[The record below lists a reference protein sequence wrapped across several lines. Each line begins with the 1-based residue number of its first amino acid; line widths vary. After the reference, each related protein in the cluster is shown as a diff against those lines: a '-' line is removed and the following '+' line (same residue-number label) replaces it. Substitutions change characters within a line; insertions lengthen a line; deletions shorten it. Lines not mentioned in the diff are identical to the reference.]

1 MHMLPRLLALALMMV
16 VAACAPTVQT
26 RGNAVTTPILS
37 EGVAIMDDGHRLPLR
52 IWRAPPEIEERAV
65 VIALHGMNDYS
76 NAFAMPG
83 PWFATRGVTVYAYD
97 QRGFGQT
104 AQPGIWAGTDLL
116 TSDLRTMVPLVAAV
130 HPGKP
135 IFLLGESM
143 GGAVVL
149 ATMGAP
155 KAPAVTGVI
164 LSAPAVWGRATMN
177 PLYRIAL
184 WLVPRI
190 APGERMTGQG
200 LKIQASD
207 NIPMLVALGR
217 DPLVIKGTRADSI
230 AGLADLMDEG
240 LAAAPRLKVPSLV
253 LYGEKDQVIPKAPV
267 ERMVE
272 TLGGPHR
279 IAVYPNGWHLL
290 LRDLDREVVWRDILV
305 WMMDRQAPLPSD
317 SEKQPG
323 SHFAS
328 SKNKSNFN

>member
-1 MHMLPRLLALALMMV
+1 MKLRLFALAFLLV
-16 VAACAPTVQT
+16 IVACAPTVQM
-26 RGNAVTTPILS
+26 RGTEVTTPILS
-37 EGVAIMDDGHRLPLR
+37 EGVAVMDDGYRLPLR

-76 NAFAMPG
+76 NAFAEPG
-83 PWFATRGVTVYAYD
+83 PWFAHRGVTVYAYD

-104 AQPGIWAGTDLL
+104 TQRGIWPGADLL

-149 ATMGAP
+149 ATMGAARP
-155 KAPAVTGVI
+155 PAVAGIV

-190 APGERMTGQG
+190 APGERLTGQG

-217 DPLVIKGTRADSI
+217 DPLVIKGTRADSVS
-230 AGLADLMDEG
+230 GLADLMDDG
-240 LAAAPRLKVPSLV
+240 LASAPRLSVPSLV
-253 LYGEKDQVIPKAPV
+253 LYGEKDEVVPKAPV

-279 IAVYPNGWHLL
+279 VAVYPNGWHLL

-305 WMMDRQAPLPSD
+305 WMMDRHAPLPSE

-323 SHFAS
+323 SLFAS
-328 SKNKSNFN
+328 NKNKSNFN